1 MLMSRCVSTSQRD
14 MEVTISKL
22 WIARI
27 VLSSSHDEVLGFG
40 HVFRYSAVNVAW
52 R

>member
-1 MLMSRCVSTSQRD
+1 MLMSRGVSTSQRD
-14 MEVTISKL
+14 MKVAISKL

-27 VLSSSHDEVLGFG
+27 VLSSSHEVLGFG